1 MIYLD
6 TSALIK
12 LYLLERGSEEV
23 HRLVSGQDEPLPVWE
38 LQEMEL
44 ANALRLKAFRREIT
58 AKEVEG
64 QLALF
69 AQRKERGFYYF
80 PDLDRGGLFE
90 AFMSLSAAH
99 TPKLGCRT
107 LDILH
112 VACARLLGSDLFVTA
127 DAKQHELAK
136 KAGVLSRFLG

>member
-12 LYLLERGSEEV
+12 LYLLEPGSGAV
-23 HRLVSGQDEPLPVWE
+23 HQAVVGQDEPLPVWE

-44 ANALRLKAFRREIT
+44 ANALRLKAFRKEIGV
-58 AKEVEG
+58 KDVEA

-69 AQRKERGFYYF
+69 ARRKERGFYFF
-80 PDLDRGGLFE
+80 PDLDRGELFGV
-90 AFMSLSAAH
+90 FMRLSAENTA
-99 TPKLGCRT
+99 KLGCRT

-112 VACARLLGSDLFVTA
+112 VACARLLDPRLFLTA
-127 DAKQHELAK
+127 DSRQHELAG
-136 KAGVLSRFLG
+136 KAGLPSRLVA